1 MHNNG
6 ESIVVERILNAPVEH
21 VWQALTDPELL
32 KRWFAKE
39 AKVVA
44 ERGGPYELFWE
55 PANPERNSTLGCR
68 VTHAEPQRW
77 LAFTWRGPTIYDDP
91 MNEGDPPPRPT
102 WARVRFER
110 HGEGKT
116 AVRVEHL
123 GWGVG
128 ERWEEA
134 RAWTE
139 RAWGN
144 ALENLAAFLHGGTL
158 PHPQLVVA

>member
-1 MHNNG
+1 
-6 ESIVVERILNAPVEH
+6 
-21 VWQALTDPELL
+21 
-32 KRWFAKE
+32 
-39 AKVVA
+39 
-44 ERGGPYELFWE
+44 
-55 PANPERNSTLGCR
+55 
-68 VTHAEPQRW
+68 
-77 LAFTWRGPTIYDDP
+77 

-144 ALENLAAFLHGGTL
+144 ALENLAAFLWRHAAAPAAGRRLTRSAEL
-158 PHPQLVVA
+158 

>member
-1 MHNNG
+1 MASVH
-6 ESIVVERILNAPVEH
+6 
-21 VWQALTDPELL
+21 
-32 KRWFAKE
+32 
-39 AKVVA
+39 
-44 ERGGPYELFWE
+44 
-55 PANPERNSTLGCR
+55 
-68 VTHAEPQRW
+68 
-77 LAFTWRGPTIYDDP
+77 LAGPTIHDDP

-144 ALENLAAFLHGGTL
+144 AL
-158 PHPQLVVA
+158 

>member
-1 MHNNG
+1 
-6 ESIVVERILNAPVEH
+6 
-21 VWQALTDPELL
+21 
-32 KRWFAKE
+32 
-39 AKVVA
+39 
-44 ERGGPYELFWE
+44 
-55 PANPERNSTLGCR
+55 
-68 VTHAEPQRW
+68 
-77 LAFTWRGPTIYDDP
+77 

-144 ALENLAAFLHGGTL
+144 AL
-158 PHPQLVVA
+158 